1 MIPVYPISVYYQ
13 GFSPIQRILK
23 SPKIDQA
30 IFPHFYKLKENG
42 INHFSK
48 LVTTWWNLILIF
60 VIKLYQSDC
69 YNIYYFS
76 WNWYYLT
83 CIEAN

>member
-1 MIPVYPISVYYQ
+1 MILNANLANDTCVKVNQISWNLIPVYPISVYYQ

-42 INHFSK
+42 INHLSK
-48 LVTTWWNLILIF
+48 LVSI
-60 VIKLYQSDC
+60 
-69 YNIYYFS
+69 
-76 WNWYYLT
+76 
-83 CIEAN
+83 

>member
-42 INHFSK
+42 INHLSK
-48 LVTTWWNLILIF
+48 LVTI
-60 VIKLYQSDC
+60 
-69 YNIYYFS
+69 
-76 WNWYYLT
+76 
-83 CIEAN
+83 